1 MLRLQVWLVCVRD
14 SLEQITWK
22 YRLEAVTVI
31 GANLAAAASA
41 LLYTGSCVPTWQQTD
56 GAGCRCLAWE
66 SSVIYLETK
75 RVRTYTIL
83 YESVEHITWKYR
95 L

>member
-1 MLRLQVWLVCVRD
+1 MCE

-41 LLYTGSCVPTWQQTD
+41 LPYTGSWVPAWQQTD
-56 GAGCRCLAWE
+56 GRAHCKAQTD
-66 SSVIYLETK
+66 VIYI
-75 RVRTYTIL
+75 YTVI
-83 YESVEHITWKYR
+83 HM
-95 L
+95 